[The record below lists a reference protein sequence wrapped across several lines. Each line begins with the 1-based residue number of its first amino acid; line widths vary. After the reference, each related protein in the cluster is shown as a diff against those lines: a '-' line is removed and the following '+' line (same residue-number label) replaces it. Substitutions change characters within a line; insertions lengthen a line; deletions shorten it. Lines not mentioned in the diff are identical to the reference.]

1 MLQSSEGRSGGE
13 GIKRNSYWSQKP
25 TSTNTNN
32 LNKLISFHPVHA
44 CLTHSVLCRTEFAE
58 PFDCSF
64 SSSPCMLDSLYFMQD
79 RICWTNWLQLFIQS
93 MHAWLTLFYAG
104 QNLLN
109 DLSLQLLC
117 LLLQAHHWDCGYCM
131 TPSSCCEKERFG
143 FFSPVFGFFSPIF
156 SITLPSFKPI
166 AMMGKLLSS
175 PSNLLPW
182 WGNCYHHPLTLC
194 HDGKFL
200 SSPSNLLPWLENCYH
215 YPLNFCHDG
224 QNCHPH
230 PLTFRPD
237 GDFFLV
243 ITF

>member
-1 MLQSSEGRSGGE
+1 MLHASIIWRKEWGWGDQAEQLLITE
-13 GIKRNSYWSQKP
+13 
-25 TSTNTNN
+25 TNF
-32 LNKLISFHPVHA
+32 NKHKQFEQTYII
-44 CLTHSVLCRTEFAE
+44 
-58 PFDCSF
+58 
-64 SSSPCMLDSLYFMQD
+64 SSSPCMLDSLYFMQDRICWTNWLQLFIQSTHADSLCFMQD

-117 LLLQAHHWDCGYCM
+117 LLLQAHRWDCGYCM

-166 AMMGKLLSS
+166 AMMGFFLSS

-194 HDGKFL
+194 HDGKI
-200 SSPSNLLPWLENCYH
+200 
-215 YPLNFCHDG
+215 
-224 QNCHPH
+224 
-230 PLTFRPD
+230 
-237 GDFFLV
+237 V
-243 ITF
+243 IITL